1 MPSAGISFANS
12 VLEQPN
18 AAVVSDRARLEV
30 PMKPKRLILVAGITA
45 ALTCSALGQ
54 QDDKLGK
61 LSFPTSCDP
70 KVQAEFERGVAMI
83 HSYWFLIARRTFE
96 GVLREDPNCAMAYW
110 GIALDLLNNS
120 LAVVPPRADAEA
132 AWAALEKARA
142 VGAKTQRERDWIE
155 ALSAYFRDHDKLPVN
170 VRLAAYNNAM
180 EQLAQ
185 RYTDDY
191 EAQAFY
197 ALTLQASASPS
208 DTTYANQLK
217 SVAILEKLYDQN
229 PQHPGVTHFII
240 HAYDYHPLAEKGI
253 PAARRYAT
261 IAPAVPHAR
270 HMPSH
275 IYSMVGLWE
284 ESIASNASALA
295 IQPDYY
301 HAADFSVYAHLQLA
315 QDAKAKALMEKS
327 IATADRGDRPVTF
340 VNFTA
345 KNAMSAR
352 YVLERSDWAG
362 AAALPFTSSQY
373 PQPDSLIRF
382 TRGLGM
388 ARTGDLAGAKAEI
401 EAIKALRAA
410 LEKSN
415 QSYWADRS
423 EEQMLAISA
432 WIALKEGAPDQALRF
447 MRAAAD
453 GEDGS
458 VKHVAMENRLYPL
471 RELFAELLLETGQ
484 PAAAL
489 SEFEAALKQ
498 TPNRYRAFLGI
509 ARAANAAGDR
519 QKASEYYGK
528 LVDLAKNADTERQEI
543 REAKNFLAQR

>member
-1 MPSAGISFANS
+1 
-12 VLEQPN
+12 
-18 AAVVSDRARLEV
+18 
-30 PMKPKRLILVAGITA
+30 MKPKYLILVTGITA
-45 ALTCSALGQ
+45 ALSCGALGQ
-54 QDDKLGK
+54 QDEKLGK

-96 GVLREDPNCAMAYW
+96 GVLRQDPNCAMAYW
-110 GIALDLLNNS
+110 GIAVDLLNNS
-120 LAVVPPRADAEA
+120 LAVVPPRADAQA
-132 AWAALEKARA
+132 AWAALEKAREI
-142 VGAKTQRERDWIE
+142 GAKTQRERDWIE
-155 ALSAYFRDHDKLPVN
+155 ALTAYYRDYDKTPVN
-170 VRLAAYNNAM
+170 ARLVAYNNAM
-180 EQLAQ
+180 AQLTQ
-185 RYTDDY
+185 RYPDDY
-191 EAQAFY
+191 EAKVFY
-197 ALTLQASASPS
+197 ALTLQASASPA
-208 DTTYANQLK
+208 DTTYANQTK
-217 SVAILEKLYDQN
+217 SAAILEKLYEEN
-229 PQHPGVTHFII
+229 PQHPGVTHFLI
-240 HAYDYHPLAEKGI
+240 HAYDYHPLAERGI
-253 PAARRYAT
+253 PAARRYAS

-284 ESIASNASALA
+284 ESIASNASAIE
-295 IQPDYY
+295 IQPDYF

-315 QDAKAKALMEKS
+315 QDAKAKALTDKS
-327 IATADRGDRPVTF
+327 LATADRGDRPITF

-345 KNAMSAR
+345 KNAMVAR
-352 YVLERSDWAG
+352 CVLERADWAG
-362 AAALPFTSSQY
+362 AAALPFTPSQY

-401 EAIKALRAA
+401 EAIKSLRAA
-410 LEKSN
+410 LERSN

-423 EEQMLAISA
+423 EEQILAISA
-432 WIALKEGAPDQALRF
+432 WVALKDGATDQALKF

-471 RELFAELLLETGQ
+471 RELYAELLLEAGQ

-489 SEFEAALKQ
+489 HEFETALEQ
-498 TPNRYRAFLGI
+498 TPNRYRTFLGI

-519 QKASEYYGK
+519 QKASEYYGR
-528 LVDLAKNADTERQEI
+528 LVELAKNADTERPET
-543 REAKNFLAQR
+543 REAKQYLSAR

>member
-1 MPSAGISFANS
+1 
-12 VLEQPN
+12 
-18 AAVVSDRARLEV
+18 
-30 PMKPKRLILVAGITA
+30 MKPKCLILVAGITA
-45 ALTCSALGQ
+45 ALSCSAFGQ
-54 QDDKLGK
+54 QDEKLGK

-96 GVLREDPNCAMAYW
+96 GVLRQDPTCAMAYW

-132 AWAALEKARA
+132 AWAALEKAREI
-142 VGAKTQRERDWIE
+142 GAKTQRERDWIE
-155 ALSAYFRDHDKLPVN
+155 ALSAYYRDHDKTPVN
-170 VRLAAYNNAM
+170 ARLVAYNNAM
-180 EQLAQ
+180 EQLTQ
-185 RYTDDY
+185 RYPDDY
-191 EAQAFY
+191 EAQVFY
-197 ALTLQASASPS
+197 ALTLQASASPA
-208 DTTYANQLK
+208 DTTYANQIK
-217 SVAILEKLYDQN
+217 SAAILEKLYDRN
-229 PQHPGVTHFII
+229 PQHPGVTHFLI

-253 PAARRYAT
+253 PAARRYAG

-284 ESIASNASALA
+284 ESIASNASAIE

-315 QDAKAKALMEKS
+315 QDTKAKALTDKS

-352 YVLERSDWAG
+352 YVLERADWAG

-388 ARTGDLAGAKAEI
+388 ARSGDLAGARAEI

-432 WIALKEGAPDQALRF
+432 WVALNEGARDQALRF
-447 MRAAAD
+447 MRGAAD

-471 RELFAELLLETGQ
+471 REPYAELLLHTGQ

-489 SEFEAALKQ
+489 REFETALEQ
-498 TPNRYRAFLGI
+498 TPNRYRTFLGI

-528 LVDLAKNADTERQEI
+528 LVELAKNADTERPETQ
-543 REAKNFLAQR
+543 EAKKFLAAR

>member
-18 AAVVSDRARLEV
+18 AAIVSDRARVEV
-30 PMKPKRLILVAGITA
+30 PMKPKCLLVVAAITA

-54 QDDKLGK
+54 QDEKLGK

-170 VRLAAYNNAM
+170 VRLAAYNTAM

-185 RYTDDY
+185 RYSDDY

-197 ALTLQASASPS
+197 ALTLQASASPT

-352 YVLERSDWAG
+352 YVLERADWAD

-432 WIALKEGAPDQALRF
+432 WIALKEGVPDQALRF

-489 SEFEAALKQ
+489 SEFEAGLHQ

>member
-1 MPSAGISFANS
+1 
-12 VLEQPN
+12 
-18 AAVVSDRARLEV
+18 
-30 PMKPKRLILVAGITA
+30 MKLKCLMLVAAMTA
-45 ALTCSALGQ
+45 PFTGTAFAQ
-54 QDDKLGK
+54 QDEKLGK
-61 LSFPTSCDP
+61 LTFPTSCDP

-96 GVLREDPNCAMAYW
+96 NVLKQDPDCAIAYW
-110 GIALDLLNNS
+110 GVAIDLLNNS

-132 AWAALEKARA
+132 AWAALEKARQ

-155 ALSAYFRDHDKLPVN
+155 ALSAYFRDHDKVPVN
-170 VRLAAYNNAM
+170 VRLAAYNDAM
-180 EQLAQ
+180 AQ
-185 RYTDDY
+185 VAARYPDDD
-191 EAQAFY
+191 EAQVFY
-197 ALTLQASASPS
+197 ALTLQASASPA
-208 DTTYANQLK
+208 DTTYASQLK
-217 SVAILEKLYDQN
+217 SVAILEKVYDRN

-240 HAYDYHPLAEKGI
+240 HGYDYAPLAEKGVA
-253 PAARRYAT
+253 AARRYAG

-275 IYSMVGLWE
+275 IYSMVGSWE

-315 QDAKAKALMEKS
+315 QDAKARALTETS
-327 IATADRGDRPVTF
+327 LATADRGDRPITF

-345 KNAMSAR
+345 KAAMPAR
-352 YVLERSDWAG
+352 YVLERADWAA
-362 AAALPFTSSQY
+362 AAALPLKPSQY
-373 PQPDSLIRF
+373 PQADSLTRF

-388 ARTGDLAGAKAEI
+388 ARTGDLAGARAEI

-432 WIALKEGAPDQALRF
+432 WIALKDGAREQAVKL
-447 MRAAAD
+447 MRTAAE

-471 RELFAELLLETGQ
+471 RELYAELLLETG
-484 PAAAL
+484 AGADAL
-489 SEFEAALKQ
+489 REYERALAQ
-498 TPNRYRAFLGI
+498 TPNRYRAVLGL
-509 ARAANAAGDR
+509 ARAATAVGDR
-519 QKASEYYGK
+519 SKAAQYYGK
-528 LVDLAKNADTERQEI
+528 LLALTKGADSERPEI
-543 REAKNFLAQR
+543 AEARQFLAQKG

>member
-1 MPSAGISFANS
+1 
-12 VLEQPN
+12 
-18 AAVVSDRARLEV
+18 
-30 PMKPKRLILVAGITA
+30 MKRKYLILAAGLTA
-45 ALTCSALGQ
+45 ALSCSAFAQ
-54 QDDKLGK
+54 QDEKLGK

-70 KVQAEFERGVAMI
+70 RVQAEFERGVAMI

-96 GVLREDPNCAMAYW
+96 NVLQQDPSCAIAYW

-120 LAVVPPRADAEA
+120 LAVVPPRSDAEA
-132 AWAALEKARA
+132 AWAALEKARQI
-142 VGAKTQRERDWIE
+142 GAKTQRERDWIE
-155 ALSAYFRDHDKLPVN
+155 ALSSYYRDHDKLPVN
-170 VRLAAYNNAM
+170 ARLAAYNKAM
-180 EQLAQ
+180 EQLTQ
-185 RYTDDY
+185 RYPDDY
-191 EAQAFY
+191 EAQVFY
-197 ALTLQASASPS
+197 ALTLQASASPT
-208 DTTYANQLK
+208 DTTYANQIK
-217 SVAILEKLYDQN
+217 SAAMLEKLYDQN
-229 PQHPGVTHFII
+229 PLHPGVTHFLI

-253 PAARRYAT
+253 PAARRYAR

-284 ESIASNASALA
+284 ESIASNASSLE

-315 QDAKAKALMEKS
+315 QDAKAKALADKS
-327 IATADRGDRPVTF
+327 IATADRGDRPITF

-345 KNAMSAR
+345 KNAMVAR
-352 YVLERSDWAG
+352 YVLERADWAG
-362 AAALPFTSSQY
+362 AAALAFTPSQY

-388 ARTGDLAGAKAEI
+388 ARTGDVAGARAEI

-432 WIALKEGAPDQALRF
+432 WIAVKEGTRDQAMKF

-471 RELFAELLLETGQ
+471 RELYAELLLETGQ

-489 SEFEAALKQ
+489 KEFETALEQ
-498 TPNRYRAFLGI
+498 TPNRFRTLLGI

-519 QKASEYYGK
+519 NKASDYYGK
-528 LVDLAKNADTERQEI
+528 LLDLAKNADTERPEV
-543 REAKNFLAQR
+543 REAKEFLARKS

>member
-1 MPSAGISFANS
+1 
-12 VLEQPN
+12 
-18 AAVVSDRARLEV
+18 
-30 PMKPKRLILVAGITA
+30 MKPKCLILVAGITA
-45 ALTCSALGQ
+45 ALSCSAFGQSDEKLGQ
-54 QDDKLGK
+54 

-96 GVLREDPNCAMAYW
+96 GVLREDPNCAIAYW

-132 AWAALEKARA
+132 AWAAVEKAREI
-142 VGAKTQRERDWIE
+142 GAKTQRERDWIE
-155 ALSAYFRDHDKLPVN
+155 ALSAYYRDYDKTPVN
-170 VRLAAYNNAM
+170 VRLTAYNNAM

-185 RYTDDY
+185 RYPDDY
-191 EAQAFY
+191 EAQVFY
-197 ALTLQASASPS
+197 ALTLQASASPT
-208 DTTYANQLK
+208 DTTYANQTK
-217 SVAILEKLYDQN
+217 SAAILEKLYAQN
-229 PQHPGVTHFII
+229 PRHPGVTHFLI

-253 PAARRYAT
+253 PAARRYAG

-284 ESIASNASALA
+284 ESIASNALALE

-315 QDAKAKALMEKS
+315 QDAKAKALTEKS
-327 IATADRGDRPVTF
+327 IATADRGDRPITF

-352 YVLERSDWAG
+352 YVLERADWAG
-362 AAALPFTSSQY
+362 AATLPFTPSQY
-373 PQPDSLIRF
+373 PQPDSLTRF

-388 ARTGDLAGAKAEI
+388 ARTGDLTGARAEI
-401 EAIKALRAA
+401 DAIKALRTA

-423 EEQMLAISA
+423 EEQILAISA
-432 WIALKEGAPDQALRF
+432 WIAFKEGAREQASKL

-458 VKHVAMENRLYPL
+458 IKHVAMENRLYPL
-471 RELFAELLLETGQ
+471 RELYGELLLEMGDST
-484 PAAAL
+484 AAL
-489 SEFEAALKQ
+489 REFETALEQ
-498 TPNRYRAFLGI
+498 TPNRYRTFLGI
-509 ARAANAAGDR
+509 ARAANTAGDR
-519 QKASEYYGK
+519 QKASEYYRK
-528 LVDLAKNADTERQEI
+528 VADLAKSADTDRPETQ
-543 REAKNFLAQR
+543 EAKTFLASR

>member
-1 MPSAGISFANS
+1 
-12 VLEQPN
+12 
-18 AAVVSDRARLEV
+18 
-30 PMKPKRLILVAGITA
+30 MKPKCLMLVAGLTA
-45 ALTCSALGQ
+45 ALSCSAFGQ
-54 QDDKLGK
+54 QDEKLGK

-70 KVQAEFERGVAMI
+70 KVQADFERGVAMI

-96 GVLREDPNCAMAYW
+96 GVLREDPSCAIAYW

-142 VGAKTQRERDWIE
+142 VGAKTQREREWIE
-155 ALSAYFRDHDKLPVN
+155 ALSAYFRDHDKRPVN
-170 VRLAAYNNAM
+170 ARLAAYNDAM

-185 RYTDDY
+185 RYPDDY

-217 SVAILEKLYDQN
+217 SVAILEKLYEQN

-253 PAARRYAT
+253 PAARRYAS

-284 ESIASNASALA
+284 ESIASNASAIE

-315 QDAKAKALMEKS
+315 QDAKAKAMTDKS
-327 IATADRGDRPVTF
+327 LATADRGDRPINF

-345 KNAMSAR
+345 KNAMPAR
-352 YVLERSDWAG
+352 YVLERADWAG
-362 AAALPFTSSQY
+362 AAALPLKPSQY
-373 PQPDSLIRF
+373 PQADSLTHF
-382 TRGLGM
+382 ARGLGM
-388 ARTGDLAGAKAEI
+388 ARSGNLAGAKAEI

-410 LEKSN
+410 LERTN

-423 EEQMLAISA
+423 EEQILAISA
-432 WIALKEGAPDQALRF
+432 WIALKEGARDQALRF
-447 MRAAAD
+447 MRTAAD
-453 GEDGS
+453 NEDAS
-458 VKHVAMENRLYPL
+458 VKHVAMENRLYPF
-471 RELFAELLLETGQ
+471 RELLGELLLEMGQ
-484 PAAAL
+484 SAAAL
-489 SEFEAALKQ
+489 SEFETALKQ
-498 TPNRYRAFLGI
+498 TPNRNRTYLGI
-509 ARAANAAGDR
+509 ARAADAAGNR

-528 LVDLAKNADTERQEI
+528 LVALAKNADTERQEI
-543 REAKNFLAQR
+543 REAKAFLARR

>member
-1 MPSAGISFANS
+1 MKRKC
-12 VLEQPN
+12 LLL
-18 AAVVSDRARLEV
+18 AAV
-30 PMKPKRLILVAGITA
+30 MTA
-45 ALTCSALGQ
+45 ALTSNALAEP
-54 QDDKLGK
+54 DEKLGR

-96 GVLREDPNCAMAYW
+96 NVLKQDPDCAIAYW
-110 GIALDLLNNS
+110 GVAIDLLNNS

-132 AWAALEKARA
+132 AWAALEKARQ

-155 ALSAYFRDHDKLPVN
+155 ALSAYFRDHDKVPVN
-170 VRLAAYNNAM
+170 VRLAAYNDAM
-180 EQLAQ
+180 AQ
-185 RYTDDY
+185 VAARYPDDD
-191 EAQAFY
+191 EAQVFY
-197 ALTLQASASPS
+197 ALTLQASASPA
-208 DTTYANQLK
+208 DTTYASQLK
-217 SVAILEKLYDQN
+217 SVAILEKVYDRN

-240 HAYDYHPLAEKGI
+240 HGYDYAPLAEKGVA
-253 PAARRYAT
+253 AARRYAG

-275 IYSMVGLWE
+275 IYSMVGSWE

-315 QDAKAKALMEKS
+315 QDAKARALTETS
-327 IATADRGDRPVTF
+327 LATADRGDRPITF

-345 KNAMSAR
+345 KAAMPAR
-352 YVLERSDWAG
+352 YVLERADWAA
-362 AAALPFTSSQY
+362 AAALPLKPSQY
-373 PQPDSLIRF
+373 PQADSLTRF

-388 ARTGDLAGAKAEI
+388 ARTGDLAGARAEI

-432 WIALKEGAPDQALRF
+432 WIALKDGAREQAVKL
-447 MRAAAD
+447 MRTAAE

-471 RELFAELLLETGQ
+471 RELYAELLLETG
-484 PAAAL
+484 AGADAL
-489 SEFEAALKQ
+489 REYERALAQ
-498 TPNRYRAFLGI
+498 TPNRYRAVLGL
-509 ARAANAAGDR
+509 ARAATAVGDR
-519 QKASEYYGK
+519 SKAAQYYGR
-528 LVDLAKNADTERQEI
+528 LLALTKGADSERPEI
-543 REAKNFLAQR
+543 AEARQFLAQKG